1 MKRNIIHIDQEKCNG
16 CGLCVSACAEG
27 AIQLIDGK
35 ARLVTDSYCDGLG
48 ACLGHCPM
56 DAITIIERDADAFD
70 EKAVEAHLES
80 QGRKPHSH
88 AAPHPAPSLQP
99 APHHHGGCPGSATRI
114 LQPGGHSAPSGGCPG
129 SMLQMLKQ
137 KRFQQQP
144 AGERPAAVSAAG
156 APPPS
161 ELRQWPVQL
170 HLVPVSS
177 PAWEN
182 ADLLLCADCV
192 PVAYAGFQQHL
203 LRGRQ
208 IIIAC
213 PKLDNTANYLD
224 KLTAILRD
232 NDVRSLA
239 VARMEV
245 PCCSGLAR
253 LAENAVAASGKDIP
267 LEQIVVNID
276 GGLQ

>member
-56 DAITIIERDADAFD
+56 DAITIIEREADAFD
-70 EKAVEAHLES
+70 EKAVEVHLHA
-80 QGRKPHSH
+80 RKQEQ
-88 AAPHPAPSLQP
+88 PHP
-99 APHHHGGCPGSATRI
+99 PHHHPPQGCPGSAART
-114 LQPGGHSAPSGGCPG
+114 LKPAAPPSPECGCPG

-137 KRFQQQP
+137 KRLFREP
-144 AGERPAAVSAAG
+144 GGERPAGPREAG
-156 APPPS
+156 GAPS

-177 PAWEN
+177 PGWQD

-192 PVAYAGFQQHL
+192 PVTYGDFQQHL
-203 LRGRQ
+203 LKGRQ

-232 NDVRSLA
+232 NDIRSFA

-245 PCCSGLAR
+245 PCCGGLAR
-253 LAENAVAASGKDIP
+253 LAENALAASGKDIP
-267 LEQIVVNID
+267 FEQIIVNID
-276 GGLQ
+276 GTLQ